1 MPFGLPW
8 SEKFIGQITEKEDR
22 DEFVADQVRLLI
34 ALSVRALREQRGMSQ
49 AEFGNLIGKPQ
60 SVVSRLE
67 DPDYGRA
74 SVQTLLEIA
83 AALDIPV
90 SITFPQWEDWFRS
103 IRKNKKADL
112 ERRDFNGVIQ
122 AEQAVNDPTVLQFS
136 AFSQEKAISATVT
149 VDQGGISLKGRA
161 YA

>member
-49 AEFGNLIGKPQ
+49 TEFGNLIGKPQ

-112 ERRDFNGVIQ
+112 ERRNFNDVIQ
-122 AEQAVNDPTVLQFS
+122 AGPAANDPNVLQFS
-136 AFSQEKAISATVT
+136 AFPRERAISTTVT
-149 VDQGGISLKGRA
+149 VDQNGISLKGWA
-161 YA
+161 HA